1 MYVQRCRRVVLNFC
15 KSPTVVTIII
25 TAAEAG
31 EFIAYRGINA
41 AFIGR
46 VSSA

>member
-15 KSPTVVTIII
+15 KSPTVVTII
-25 TAAEAG
+25 TAAEPG
-31 EFIAYRGINA
+31 EFIVYRGINA